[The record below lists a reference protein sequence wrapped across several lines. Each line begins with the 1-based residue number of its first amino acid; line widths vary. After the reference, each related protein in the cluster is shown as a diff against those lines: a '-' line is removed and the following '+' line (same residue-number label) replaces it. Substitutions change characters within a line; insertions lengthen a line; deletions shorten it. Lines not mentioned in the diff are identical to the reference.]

1 MKALITGATR
11 GLGLEI
17 ARRLWRSGYELFLV
31 ARTRGDLES
40 VASALP
46 GSKFL
51 AIDLLSPNALIP
63 YPFGTE
69 LDFDVLVN
77 NAGAQTPIGPFV
89 SDRFQRWRDSFEL
102 NFFSPARLCWSLL
115 PGMISR
121 GWGKIINISGGGA
134 TFGRENF
141 SAYASAKTALVRFT
155 ETIAEEVRPFN
166 VDVNAVAPGPMYSEV
181 TESVIRAGRDRAGGK
196 GYDEAVKIARERP
209 GTDAAALLCC
219 FLASH
224 DSDGITGKLI
234 SAIHDPWPCWKKG
247 EKIDAEKYTL
257 RRTV

>member
-51 AIDLLSPNALIP
+51 AIDLLSPNACIP
-63 YPFGTE
+63 YPFGGE
-69 LDFDVLVN
+69 VDFDVLVN
-77 NAGAQTPIGPFV
+77 NAGAQTPIGPFI